1 MRGQENFSSK
11 RDEGRRQAGA
21 GRREPQKEK
30 RWAEV
35 GGKHEYVAAIQ
46 SQTSHRPVQ
55 GSVTIAPAI
64 CPYVF
69 FFLLT
74 FVFLLF

>member
-1 MRGQENFSSK
+1 MRGQENFSK

-21 GRREPQKEK
+21 GRREAQKK

-35 GGKHEYVAAIQ
+35 GGKHEYVVPIQ

-55 GSVTIAPAI
+55 GSVTIAPAWA
-64 CPYVF
+64 PVSLF
-69 FFLLT
+69 FFFT